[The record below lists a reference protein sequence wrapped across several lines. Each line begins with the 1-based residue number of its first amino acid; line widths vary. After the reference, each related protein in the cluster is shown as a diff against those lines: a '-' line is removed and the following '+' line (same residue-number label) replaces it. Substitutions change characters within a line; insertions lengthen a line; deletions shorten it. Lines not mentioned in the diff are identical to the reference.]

1 MTDMKLCILTGA
13 AGEVGR
19 ATAKRFAES
28 GWSMILCDRTA
39 EIAGLAK
46 DLSAEFGHAC
56 LGIQIVAEA
65 VDQREADR
73 APLDA
78 GELRQIELG
87 LKPQLTSVGCAVLG
101 SARHVGDG
109 FVTQR

>member
-56 LGIQIVAEA
+56 LGIQMDLANDQE
-65 VDQREADR
+65 VDQIAKTALETGI
-73 APLDA
+73 PL
-78 GELRQIELG
+78 RFLG
-87 LKPQLTSVGCAVLG
+87 LVAAINHPAVSIENLDM
-101 SARHVGDG
+101 ALW
-109 FVTQR
+109 TECTM